1 MEVKITEG
9 PETVVAIVG
18 RLDTNSSPAFE
29 KAITP
34 ILAGE
39 AKVVKIDCSALDYIS
54 SSGLR
59 LFLML
64 QKNINQKKGSLSLCG
79 LSDSIKEIFNVTGF
93 SAIFKIV

>member
-1 MEVKITEG
+1 MKITEG
-9 PETVVAIVG
+9 PETVITIIG
-18 RLDTNSSPAFE
+18 RLDTNTSPAFE

-34 ILAGE
+34 ILTGATKE
-39 AKVVKIDCSALDYIS
+39 VKIDCSALDYIS

-64 QKNINQKKGSLSLCG
+64 QKNINQKKGSLNLCG

-93 SAIFKIV
+93 SAIFKIG